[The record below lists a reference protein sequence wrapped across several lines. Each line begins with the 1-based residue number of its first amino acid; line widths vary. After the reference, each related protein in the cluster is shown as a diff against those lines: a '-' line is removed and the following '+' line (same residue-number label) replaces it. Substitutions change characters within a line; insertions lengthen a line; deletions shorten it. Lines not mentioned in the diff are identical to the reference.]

1 MKLYHT
7 SNVRVPSPDTRH
19 SRDHLDFGRG
29 FYLTPLEIQARNYG
43 MRFIRRGEPAV
54 MNVYLFSDDIGDAT
68 RKTFPAYDGE
78 WLDYITACRKGL
90 PHAQYDIIE
99 GGIADDCVFDMVD
112 LYLQGLYSREQALDQ
127 LRWKEPNLQICIAS
141 QNVLDTHLHSPFRQ
155 RRWQS
160 GYRRQANRNS
170 LDHTIRTAMR

>member
-99 GGIADDCVFDMVD
+99 GGIADDRVFDTVD

-127 LRWKEPNLQICIAS
+127 LRWKENRTYRFASPRRTFLTPTSIRLSVNADGNLVIDVKPTGT
-141 QNVLDTHLHSPFRQ
+141 VLI
-155 RRWQS
+155 
-160 GYRRQANRNS
+160 
-170 LDHTIRTAMR
+170 IR